1 MDKRKGIEAVK
12 GALEERYPVHS
23 GQEIGVKE
31 IDTVFSI
38 APHANE
44 KYVVSPRLYC
54 LSVMAPVLAY
64 KTCLDI
70 PFPMN
75 LLTVS
80 VIAALSLYA
89 DRAVKSSKEH
99 EFSHSYRLRF
109 HRQMCGLRG
118 GEEASPFESFVNR
131 LEEKAASSKNS
142 VKSFAYRELAA
153 LLSIP
158 VVVGGYLMHGS
169 EKNKK
174 WYWEEELAKYEAEK
188 LSGMEVNSVSGE
200 KREFFELLE
209 SLRTDG
215 YVPLDDRGH
224 MEGLDGNMDGEPDDR
239 LRFYLEH
246 PPAIMPKYGMIDK
259 LYRRFELENSDK
271 GQKGLK

>member
-1 MDKRKGIEAVK
+1 MDKRKSIEAVK
-12 GALEERYPVHS
+12 GALEKRYPVHN
-23 GQEIGVKE
+23 GQEIEVKE

-44 KYVVSPRLYC
+44 KYVASPSLYC
-54 LSVMAPVLAY
+54 LSVLAPVLTY
-64 KTCLDI
+64 KSCLDI
-70 PFPMN
+70 LFPIN
-75 LLTVS
+75 LLIVS
-80 VIAALSLYA
+80 AIAGLSVYA
-89 DRAVKSSKEH
+89 DRAVESSKEH

-109 HRQMCGLRG
+109 HRHMCDLRG
-118 GEEASPFESFVNR
+118 GEEVSPFESFVDR
-131 LEEKAASSKNS
+131 LEEKAVSSQNS
-142 VKSFAYRELAA
+142 VKSFIYRELAL

-158 VVVGGYLMHGS
+158 VVVGGYLMRGS

-188 LSGMEVNSVSGE
+188 LSGVEVNSVSDE

-215 YVPLDDRGH
+215 YVPLDDSGH
-224 MEGLDGNMDGEPDDR
+224 MEGLDGELDDK

-259 LYRRFELENSDK
+259 LYRRFELENPDK
-271 GQKGLK
+271 WQKKLK